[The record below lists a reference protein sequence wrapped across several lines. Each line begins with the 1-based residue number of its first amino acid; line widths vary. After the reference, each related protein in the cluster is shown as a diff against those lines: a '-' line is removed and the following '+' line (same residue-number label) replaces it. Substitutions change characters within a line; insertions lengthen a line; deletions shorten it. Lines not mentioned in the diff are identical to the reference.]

1 MRAYGWADRAADRCI
16 HSDRPEVSKGEPAS
30 GSPFVLRYVTTN
42 GSFFVIF
49 SPLQRFLLGALLWLP
64 LAFFL
69 WFWFA
74 GPLVWPVI
82 HLAKSVLL
90 QAWPT
95 LFSDVSQGA
104 DLLDAQGRVVQ
115 HAGYLMQLSS
125 GVLVNAAP
133 PGTPPKIGYLEP
145 VVNPMIYGYALPLF
159 AGLVLA
165 TPLTRAQRTLQI
177 CGGGAVIL
185 LAQTFGVVA
194 ESLKSVGL
202 DAGPEGVEAVRRLG
216 IPPDAIVLCYQ
227 FGYLILPAL
236 VPAVLW
242 IVCNRG
248 FIETLIRRDN
258 AEPAASG
265 RVEAPSSGE

>member
-1 MRAYGWADRAADRCI
+1 MT
-16 HSDRPEVSKGEPAS
+16 
-30 GSPFVLRYVTTN
+30 L
-42 GSFFVIF
+42 
-49 SPLQRFLLGALLWLP
+49 SPLKHFLLAALLWLP
-64 LAFFL
+64 LAFFI

-82 HLAKSVLL
+82 HMTKLVLL
-90 QAWPT
+90 SVWPS
-95 LFSDVSQGA
+95 LFTAVDQGA

-133 PGTPPKIGYLEP
+133 PGLPPKFGFLEP

-165 TPLTRAQRTLQI
+165 TPLTRWQRTLQI
-177 CGGGAVIL
+177 VAGSAVIL

-202 DAGPEGVEAVRRLG
+202 DAGPEGAEAVRKLG
-216 IPPDAIVLCYQ
+216 ISAEAIALCYQ

-242 IVCNRG
+242 IVCNRT
-248 FIETLIRRDN
+248 FIEVLIRRDN
-258 AEPAASG
+258 AEPAAPG
-265 RVEAPSSGE
+265 GVEAPSRGE

>member
-1 MRAYGWADRAADRCI
+1 M
-16 HSDRPEVSKGEPAS
+16 
-30 GSPFVLRYVTTN
+30 
-42 GSFFVIF
+42 IF
-49 SPLQRFLLGALLWLP
+49 SPLKGFLLAALLWLP
-64 LAFFL
+64 LAFFV

-74 GPLVWPVI
+74 SPLVWPVI
-82 HLAKSVLL
+82 HLSKVILL
-90 QAWPT
+90 HAWPS
-95 LFSDVSQGA
+95 LFTDVSQGA

-133 PGTPPKIGYLEP
+133 AGMPPKFGFLEP

-165 TPLTRAQRTLQI
+165 TPLTRRQRALQI
-177 CGGGAVIL
+177 VAGGTVIL
-185 LAQTFGVVA
+185 LAQAFGVVA

-202 DAGPEGVEAVRRLG
+202 DAGPEGAAAVHRLG
-216 IPPDAIVLCYQ
+216 ISAEAIALCYQ

-242 IVCNRG
+242 IICNRS

-258 AEPAASG
+258 AEPAAAG

>member
-1 MRAYGWADRAADRCI
+1 MLAA
-16 HSDRPEVSKGEPAS
+16 V
-30 GSPFVLRYVTTN
+30 
-42 GSFFVIF
+42 
-49 SPLQRFLLGALLWLP
+49 LWLP

-82 HLAKSVLL
+82 QLSKLVLL
-90 QAWPT
+90 HAWPS
-95 LFSDVSQGA
+95 LFTAVSQGA
-104 DLLDAQGRVVQ
+104 DLLDAQGRVLT
-115 HAGYLMQLSS
+115 HSGYLMQLSS

-133 PGTPPKIGYLEP
+133 VGTPPRFGFLEP

-165 TPLTRAQRTLQI
+165 TPLTRWQRAGQI
-177 CGGGAVIL
+177 IAGGLIIW

-194 ESLKSVGL
+194 ESLKTIGMDS
-202 DAGPEGVEAVRRLG
+202 GPEGVAAVQRAGLPLDL
-216 IPPDAIVLCYQ
+216 IALCYQ

-242 IVCNRG
+242 IVFNRG
-248 FIETLIRRDN
+248 FIEGLIRPEPM
-258 AEPAASG
+258 EPAAAAGVETPHSG
-265 RVEAPSSGE
+265 DK